1 MPGGSR
7 GPPPQGRVSNPV
19 TFFPQVDRR
28 KSPLKEV
35 QTDMIYGE
43 ENPFRSWRWKEWLIV
58 FGASTG
64 IGLLFV
70 FQTYVGMAAESTKY
84 SMVDLLVGLLSYWY
98 VWALLFPFIVWLGRR
113 FPLEEG
119 PTARSLGVHIP
130 ALILVPVLHIALYA
144 LFLHAV
150 DGDEKPYVQTS
161 IWLLKSGLFFRYLT
175 YAFLLATSYS
185 INYYRHY
192 RERELRTSRLEAK
205 LAEAQLQ
212 TLRSQIHP
220 HFLFNTLNAISSLMH
235 KNVEAADEA
244 IARLADLLR
253 ATLEVNGAQE
263 VTLRQEVDI
272 LNQYIEIEKLRLGE
286 RLVVVMDIQE
296 EAFEAMV
303 PNLFLQ
309 PIVENA
315 IRYGVA
321 SRSGTGKVTVSA
333 RCAEKQLEI
342 RVLDDGQGLPEPF
355 KEGIGIGNT
364 KARLRQLYGTKQSIL
379 MTEGSPG
386 GLCVTLQ
393 IPLRTDSYEPTGVD
407 QGQQPEDPDAHR

>member
-1 MPGGSR
+1 
-7 GPPPQGRVSNPV
+7 
-19 TFFPQVDRR
+19 
-28 KSPLKEV
+28 
-35 QTDMIYGE
+35 MIHGE
-43 ENPFRSWRWKEWLIV
+43 ENPFRSWKWKEWLIV
-58 FGASTG
+58 FGVSTG

-70 FQTYVGMAAESTKY
+70 FQTYVGMAGESSKY
-84 SMVDLLVGLLSYWY
+84 SMYDLLVGLLSYWY
-98 VWALLFPFIVWLGRR
+98 VWAIFFPFIVWLGRR
-113 FPLEEG
+113 FPLEAG

-130 ALILVPVLHIALYA
+130 ALVFVPVLHIALYA

-150 DGDEKPYVQTS
+150 DGDEKPYIQTS
-161 IWLLKSGLFFRYLT
+161 ISLLKSGLFFRYLT

-235 KNVEAADEA
+235 KDVEAADEA
-244 IARLADLLR
+244 ISRLADLLR

-263 VTLRQEVDI
+263 VTLRQEIDI
-272 LNQYIEIEKLRLGE
+272 LNQYIEIEKLRLGA
-286 RLVVVMDIQE
+286 RLVVVLDIQK

-333 RCAEKQLEI
+333 RRAENHLEI
-342 RVLDDGQGLPEPF
+342 RVLDDGPGLPDPF
-355 KEGIGIGNT
+355 DEGIGIGNT
-364 KARLRQLYGTKQSIL
+364 KARLRQLYGTNQSFL

>member
-1 MPGGSR
+1 
-7 GPPPQGRVSNPV
+7 V
-19 TFFPQVDRR
+19 
-28 KSPLKEV
+28 
-35 QTDMIYGE
+35 I
-43 ENPFRSWRWKEWLIV
+43 
-58 FGASTG
+58 
-64 IGLLFV
+64 
-70 FQTYVGMAAESTKY
+70 
-84 SMVDLLVGLLSYWY
+84 
-98 VWALLFPFIVWLGRR
+98 LFPFIVWLVRR
-113 FPLEEG
+113 FPLEAG

-130 ALILVPVLHIALYA
+130 ALVLIPVLHIAMYA

-150 DGDEKPYVQTS
+150 DGDERPYIQTS
-161 IWLLKSGLFFRYLT
+161 IMLLKSGLFFRYLT
-175 YAFLLATSYS
+175 YSFLLATSIS
-185 INYYRHY
+185 IDYYRHY

-212 TLRSQIHP
+212 TLRNQIHP

-235 KNVEAADEA
+235 KDVEAADEA
-244 IARLADLLR
+244 ISRLADLLR

-263 VTLRQEVDI
+263 VTLRQEIDI

-286 RLVVVMDIQE
+286 RLVVELDVQE
-296 EAFEAMV
+296 DAYQAMV

-321 SRSGTGKVTVSA
+321 SKSGTGKVTVSA
-333 RCAEKQLEI
+333 RCAERRLEI
-342 RVLDDGQGLPEPF
+342 RVTDDGPGLPGEF

-364 KARLRQLYGTKQSIL
+364 KARLRQLYGTNQSFL

-386 GLCVTLQ
+386 GLCVTLL

-407 QGQQPEDPDAHR
+407 QGHQPEDPDAHR